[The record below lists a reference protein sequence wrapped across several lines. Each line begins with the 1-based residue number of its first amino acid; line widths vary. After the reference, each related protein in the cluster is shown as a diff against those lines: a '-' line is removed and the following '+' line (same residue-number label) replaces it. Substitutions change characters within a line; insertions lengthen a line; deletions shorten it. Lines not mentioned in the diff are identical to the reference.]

1 MRSVRLREY
10 RDLLQAF
17 ASGRMAGSEFE
28 PRYLTLF
35 KEDEA
40 RRPRAESEVLDALLG
55 DVENKLDEAAL
66 RQRVAA
72 AIERLD
78 TPGDRR

>member
-1 MRSVRLREY
+1 MRSVPLREY

-17 ASGRMAGSEFE
+17 ASGRMAGSDFQT
-28 PRYLTLF
+28 RYLKLF

-40 RRPRAESEVLDALLG
+40 RRPREESEVLDALVV
-55 DVENKLDEAAL
+55 DVEGSLDEAAL
-66 RQRVAA
+66 RKRVAA

-78 TPGDRR
+78 GPPDQR

>member
-17 ASGRMAGSEFE
+17 ASGRMAGGDFE
-28 PRYLTLF
+28 TRYLILF

-40 RRPRAESEVLDALLG
+40 RRPRAESEVLDAVLG

-66 RQRVAA
+66 RKQVAA

-78 TPGDRR
+78 RPSDRG

>member
-17 ASGRMAGSEFE
+17 ASGHMAGSDFE
-28 PRYLTLF
+28 TRYLTLF

-40 RRPRAESEVLDALLG
+40 RRPRAESEVLDAVLG
-55 DVENKLDEAAL
+55 DVENKLDEASL
-66 RQRVAA
+66 RKRVAA

-78 TPGDRR
+78 SPSDPR